1 MGNFAIIA
9 KSKVT
14 GPVIMANS
22 ISPIK
27 QTVLPAMTPTVIK
40 AKYKGLQDPQA
51 TYVANIWAPR
61 TLMVSGVPSIISI
74 DEHNIC
80 HIVVQNCAQ
89 LDRDDILGIMEIEDE
104 QLVPLTDDFISSV
117 CQDIHDRFPKVKK

>member
-1 MGNFAIIA
+1 
-9 KSKVT
+9 
-14 GPVIMANS
+14 
-22 ISPIK
+22 
-27 QTVLPAMTPTVIK
+27 MTPTVIK
-40 AKYKGLQDPQA
+40 AKYKGLRDPQA
-51 TYVANIWAPR
+51 TYVANICAPQ